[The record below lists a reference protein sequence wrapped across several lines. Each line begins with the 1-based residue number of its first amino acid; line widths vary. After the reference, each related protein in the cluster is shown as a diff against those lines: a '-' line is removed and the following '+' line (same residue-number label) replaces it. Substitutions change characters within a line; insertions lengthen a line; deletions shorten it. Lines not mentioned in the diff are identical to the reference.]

1 LGDGVGKLIASN
13 DEYAR
18 GNYSYGRLKKSDER
32 RKSHRQQWMVILI
45 CAMLKN
51 HGTHG
56 NSVNVIVTTADSNTC
71 NN

>member
-1 LGDGVGKLIASN
+1 LGDGVGMSIASN

-18 GNYSYGRLKKSDER
+18 GNYSYGRLKKSYER

-51 HGTHG
+51 H
-56 NSVNVIVTTADSNTC
+56 
-71 NN
+71 